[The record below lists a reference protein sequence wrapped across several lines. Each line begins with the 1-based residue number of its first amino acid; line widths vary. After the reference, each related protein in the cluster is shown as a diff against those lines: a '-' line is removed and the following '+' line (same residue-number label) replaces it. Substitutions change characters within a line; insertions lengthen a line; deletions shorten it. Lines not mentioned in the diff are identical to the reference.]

1 MIEFRKPRRAVSRV
15 FLHCSASDHL
25 HHDDIAVLRQWHL
38 KRGFDDVGYHYLI
51 TFDGRVQAGRSLEKQ
66 PAAQAGHN
74 TGSIAICLSGGQN
87 GQSGAFTTA
96 QFRALRDLVAQIDLA
111 YGGTV
116 TFHGHQEVAKRSCP
130 VFDYRRELGLSAQGY
145 RQGPRPSLSQSRTIG
160 GARVAALGLATMS
173 VSEVVQVGEVVSPVL
188 SVALQTVPLL
198 ALSLVAL
205 GLGVVLWARMDD
217 HARGLR

>member
-1 MIEFRKPRRAVSRV
+1 M
-15 FLHCSASDHL
+15 
-25 HHDDIAVLRQWHL
+25 
-38 KRGFDDVGYHYLI
+38 
-51 TFDGRVQAGRSLEKQ
+51 
-66 PAAQAGHN
+66 
-74 TGSIAICLSGGQN
+74 
-87 GQSGAFTTA
+87 
-96 QFRALRDLVAQIDLA
+96 
-111 YGGTV
+111 
-116 TFHGHQEVAKRSCP
+116 
-130 VFDYRRELGLSAQGY
+130 GLSAQGY

-188 SVALQTVPLL
+188 SLALQTVPLL